1 MVQMQLGF
9 SMLMFT
15 LASGVCLA
23 AVHKSHPVHKAP
35 RELLSRIDRSDHAT
49 ANPYHPAHHA
59 VTRRSSIS
67 NGPRSSP
74 VDFGGDPTG
83 VRDSTAALRQCI
95 AVCLNQSSLSP
106 NGNFPGDT
114 SFNNGHAVRDMG
126 GCRVDLAG
134 GEFLISAPLYIPE
147 YNANMILGG
156 GSLVA
161 SRQFSGDFM
170 IVIGVKGSCKVPQ
183 GSCKCVHPPNALDKL
198 FEQL

>member
-1 MVQMQLGF
+1 MRDLTALF
-9 SMLMFT
+9 LFT

-35 RELLSRIDRSDHAT
+35 RELVSRIDRSDHAT
-49 ANPYHPAHHA
+49 ANPCHASHLA

-83 VRDSTAALRQCI
+83 VRDSPPPMHRG
-95 AVCLNQSSLSP
+95 CLNQSSLSP

-126 GCRVDLAG
+126 GCMVDLAG
-134 GEFLISAPLYIPE
+134 GEFLFQCPFTFLSTMLI
-147 YNANMILGG
+147 
-156 GSLVA
+156 
-161 SRQFSGDFM
+161 RF
-170 IVIGVKGSCKVPQ
+170 
-183 GSCKCVHPPNALDKL
+183 
-198 FEQL
+198 